1 MSIKQNALPAAATTD
16 RAENQKPRKGSGSS
30 DILPQNEDNFTD
42 KTAERIFR
50 VLGRLY
56 GEEQGLD
63 VEVVVEKV
71 I

>member
-1 MSIKQNALPAAATTD
+1 MVRQRKEAPLGVRGTHG
-16 RAENQKPRKGSGSS
+16 AENQKPTRVNDSPLSISS
-30 DILPQNEDNFTD
+30 DNFSD

-63 VEVVVEKV
+63 VEVTVEKV

>member
-1 MSIKQNALPAAATTD
+1 MTTKRKALPAAATTD
-16 RAENQKPRKGSGSS
+16 RAENQKPRIGNGSN
-30 DILPQNEDNFTD
+30 DILTQNKDNFTD

-63 VEVVVEKV
+63 VEVTVEKV